1 MQGRGHFTFKGTIS
15 IMTDFSSETMETPR
29 QWNNILKTLKENI
42 SQLRILYSMKI
53 LFKNEDKV
61 GVFRQ
66 IKIKFIT
73 NRTTLQK

>member
-1 MQGRGHFTFKGTIS
+1 MQGREHFTFKGTIS